1 MKQCRT
7 RGRRASSLQALL
19 ELTSCTQSQHVLS
32 PGSSSWAC
40 ESPKHN
46 RCCVAYV
53 LAAAGIA
60 TSNLVGSKTDSRF
73 IAECPLL
80 STGSLLPGMPQA
92 QLSVWTPAAMM
103 ASPLCWRYMMRM
115 KYDQA
120 TKR

>member
-1 MKQCRT
+1 MQ
-7 RGRRASSLQALL
+7 
-19 ELTSCTQSQHVLS
+19 LTSCMQSHHVLS
-32 PGSSSWAC
+32 PGSSSPGLQITHPPAALHH
-40 ESPKHN
+40 SLLH
-46 RCCVAYV
+46 
-53 LAAAGIA
+53 LAVAGIA

-92 QLSVWTPAAMM
+92 QVSVWTPAAMM
-103 ASPLCWRYMMRM
+103 AAPLCWRYMMRM